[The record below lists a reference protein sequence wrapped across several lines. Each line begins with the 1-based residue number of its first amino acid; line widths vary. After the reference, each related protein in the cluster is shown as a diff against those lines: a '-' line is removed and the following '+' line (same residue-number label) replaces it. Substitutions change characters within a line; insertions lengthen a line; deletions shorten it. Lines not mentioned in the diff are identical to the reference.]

1 MAITV
6 NRKALRLYPD
16 AKRVIARFYQ
26 PGYEDRAKSIV
37 QRVLSLSEEDVQGDF
52 QQVLRRFSGRHR
64 NISRIFENHCAQIL
78 NSLPEGELPQ
88 DVERLSEER
97 RMLIGS
103 FFTMEYAIEA
113 AAFYNPSIVEDP
125 DQSDLQEGQKRIIV
139 SFRATGEGH
148 ISSLVFRRGIVE
160 RGNGITLTPPG
171 ALLDMPET
179 VNRHIYDK
187 REFLTKLAEMKIRKD
202 VVQEVMGRL
211 GERFIYG
218 ELQASIEETLKN
230 LDLSYTRRK
239 VVQVIN
245 WLASSHYEVTFS
257 RDTDISERVL
267 FPVSYTESNGIEDA
281 RFVRFKDE
289 DGSVTYYATYTAYN
303 GFTILPKLMETRDF
317 YHFKVMPL
325 HGEYAQNKGMSLFP
339 RRIDGKYVMVSRCDG
354 VNLYMM
360 FSDNINLWQNAQR
373 IQEPKFPWEFVQIGN
388 AGSPMETE
396 KGWLLITHGVGP
408 VRTYCLGATLL
419 DLNDPTR
426 IIGRLKD
433 PILIPN
439 EEERE
444 GYVPNVVYS
453 CGCLI
458 HREELIIPYGM
469 ADYTSGFAIIPI
481 EELLDALLSS

>member
-16 AKRVIARFYQ
+16 AKRVIARFYR
-26 PGYEDRAKSIV
+26 PGYEDRATSIV

-64 NISRIFENHCAQIL
+64 NITRIFENHCARIL

-88 DVERLSEER
+88 DVEKLSEER

-103 FFTMEYAIEA
+103 FFTMEYAIES

-125 DQSDLQEGQKRIIV
+125 DQSDLQEGERRIIV

-148 ISSLVFRRGIVE
+148 ISSLVFRSGIVE
-160 RGNGITLTPPG
+160 RTNGITLTPPG
-171 ALLDMPET
+171 ALVDMPET

-187 REFLTKLAEMKIRKD
+187 REFLEKLAEMQIRKD
-202 VVQEVMGRL
+202 VVHEVMGRL
-211 GERFIYG
+211 GQRFIYG

-257 RDTDISERVL
+257 RDTAISERVL

-339 RRIDGKYVMVSRCDG
+339 RRINGQYAMISRCDG
-354 VNLYMM
+354 VSLYMM

-373 IQEPKFPWEFVQIGN
+373 IQEPKFSWEFVQIGN
-388 AGSPMETE
+388 AGSPVETE

-426 IIGRLKD
+426 VIGRLKD

-458 HREELIIPYGM
+458 HGEELIIPYGM

-481 EELLDALLSS
+481 EELLEALLS